1 MGVLFGS
8 FGGIFLVFGIFIYW
22 ISAFISL
29 FMNKSIY
36 GTEYFIWLIMM
47 VILPFLT
54 PAVYYVL
61 RTYDSLPIRQQQ
73 KKK

>member
-1 MGVLFGS
+1 MGTLFVNFGS
-8 FGGIFLVFGIFIYW
+8 LFLFLGIFIYW
-22 ISAFISL
+22 IYAFIL
-29 FMNKSIY
+29 MFTNKNIY
-36 GTEYFIWLIMM
+36 GIEYFYWLIMM

-61 RTYDSLPIRQQQ
+61 KTYDSLPICKEQ